1 MSHKKL
7 QTETRAGQ
15 TDNPHRIYVED
26 WASDGDSTRLPAQ
39 SKPYEQMLTEVE
51 EKWKRAAG
59 AAIAGACS
67 LSGAGSGGS
76 SLSYPADVNCPAHW
90 HRDEVPTAAYMLG
103 VWPMGYSAWCS
114 RGKLGKRR
122 DNYMYGPLKRL
133 RSRTEVSA
141 HFASVFASSH
151 ANKPSRGGA
160 TSPNGGEHSKGK
172 SSSARE
178 LTPSNATSSKQH
190 TIRAPISAT
199 IRTGT
204 RSRPTAHHSARQA
217 PPERTSFGQASSRR
231 SRTGTCRGC
240 ALSSAQN
247 ATARPPAPTRCGS
260 CTGAPRTSGANC

>member
-122 DNYMYGPLKRL
+122 DNYMYGPC
-133 RSRTEVSA
+133 
-141 HFASVFASSH
+141 
-151 ANKPSRGGA
+151 
-160 TSPNGGEHSKGK
+160 
-172 SSSARE
+172 E
-178 LTPSNATSSKQH
+178 LCSSKSLEWEQG
-190 TIRAPISAT
+190 AECP
-199 IRTGT
+199 
-204 RSRPTAHHSARQA
+204 RSETPPLTHRGLCTLCFRVCELARQQ
-217 PPERTSFGQASSRR
+217 TVSRR
-231 SRTGTCRGC
+231 RNLSKWRRTLKGQILVCAGTDAVKRHVFK
-240 ALSSAQN
+240 AAHNSS
-247 ATARPPAPTRCGS
+247 PH
-260 CTGAPRTSGANC
+260 